1 MQKTRFMK
9 KIVLVAL
16 VLVLA
21 IAGYYWYKFINT
33 VKGDS
38 GPKQAPLALKKHT
51 NAFNQSITTAMNA
64 YFDMKAAFVDADT
77 VKAKESCRKFVQLMD
92 SIPFDELKKDTTG
105 IYEIALN
112 DFSNIRSNA
121 GSLLV
126 QADITEMRKDFGMVS
141 ENLYPFLRTINYEGE
156 KMYWQNCPMAFGDDK
171 GANWISNTREIVN
184 PYLGKNHPEFK
195 GSMLHCGEIKDTIKA
210 Q

>member
-1 MQKTRFMK
+1 MK

-21 IAGYYWYKFINT
+21 IAGYYWYNFINT
-33 VKGDS
+33 VKGDP

-77 VKAKESCRKFVQLMD
+77 AKAKESCRKFVQLMD

>member
-1 MQKTRFMK
+1 MK
-9 KIVLVAL
+9 KIVLV
-16 VLVLA
+16 VLVLILA
-21 IAGYYWYKFINT
+21 IGGYYWYKFSNAG
-33 VKGDS
+33 KGDS
-38 GPKQAPLALKKHT
+38 GPKQAPLTLKKHSNT
-51 NAFNQSITTAMNA
+51 FNQAITTAMNA

-77 VKAKESCRKFVQLMD
+77 TKAKESCRKFIQLMD

-105 IYEIALN
+105 IYEIAFN
-112 DFSNIRSNA
+112 DLSNIRSNA
-121 GSLLV
+121 ESLLV

-156 KMYWQNCPMAFGDDK
+156 NMYWQNCPMAFGEDK
-171 GANWISNTREIVN
+171 GANWISNTKEIIN

-195 GSMLHCGEIKDTIKA
+195 GTMLHCGEIKDTIKA

>member
-1 MQKTRFMK
+1 MK

-16 VLVLA
+16 VLILA
-21 IAGYYWYKFINT
+21 IAGYYWYKFSNAG
-33 VKGDS
+33 KGDS
-38 GPKQAPLALKKHT
+38 GPKQAPLTLKKHSNT
-51 NAFNQSITTAMNA
+51 FNQAITTAMNA

-77 VKAKESCRKFVQLMD
+77 TKAKESCRKFVQLMD

-105 IYEIALN
+105 IYEIAFNGL
-112 DFSNIRSNA
+112 SNIKSNA
-121 GSLLV
+121 ESLLV
-126 QADITEMRKDFGMVS
+126 QPDITEMRKDFGMVS

-156 KMYWQNCPMAFGDDK
+156 NMYWQNCPMAFGDDK
-171 GANWISNTREIVN
+171 GANWISNTKEIIN

>member
-21 IAGYYWYKFINT
+21 IAGYYWYNFINT

-105 IYEIALN
+105 IYEIAFN

-121 GSLLV
+121 ESLLV